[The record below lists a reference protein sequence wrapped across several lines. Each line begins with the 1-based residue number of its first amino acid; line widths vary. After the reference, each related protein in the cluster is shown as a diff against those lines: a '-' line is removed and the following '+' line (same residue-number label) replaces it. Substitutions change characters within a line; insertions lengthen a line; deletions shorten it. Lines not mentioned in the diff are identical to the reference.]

1 MAKPIFIIQFPL
13 EVSQKESLSISEQL
27 TQKLDDYH
35 VLGYRDNVT
44 ETVAFRVLNA
54 DDADDAELKKIVDEI
69 MEQIK
74 LKNND

>member
-35 VLGYRDNVT
+35 VLGYRDNAT

-54 DDADDAELKKIVDEI
+54 VDADDAELKKIVDEI